1 MRMWPIQCLEAV
13 SRCNSQYFYPTRQSK
28 LSQSARFDIWIHHGC
43 DVGERGMLIGSAAR
57 IGNYNVRDFRFRD
70 SCCEWVYG
78 TTPPL
83 EEAQQYAG
91 NYPSYETTSMSSFH
105 LR

>member
-1 MRMWPIQCLEAV
+1 
-13 SRCNSQYFYPTRQSK
+13 
-28 LSQSARFDIWIHHGC
+28 
-43 DVGERGMLIGSAAR
+43 MLIGSAAR

-91 NYPSYETTSMSSFH
+91 NYPSYETTKLSCKVLFNWWAFPTATLCGS
-105 LR
+105 